1 MAEIMLL
8 DGCFII
14 HLLLE
19 HAEKEREEEK
29 KRREQHRGE
38 TVLEMDKKKK
48 EECEIMGKGK
58 REKEQASGVGGG
70 KSVELRQVGVK
81 FRKKEKGANFL
92 DITFHKGRMEI
103 PPLWVTDHT
112 CSLFRNLIA
121 FEQCYAGTKAYVTTY
136 AVFMDCIIDEAKD
149 AQLLHLKG
157 IVVNRLSTD
166 KALAGLFNKLCNQIH
181 YSPDKD
187 YLRNLFTEVNK
198 YYNSK
203 HHKWWAV
210 LKRNYLSNPWAIA
223 SVTAAVLLLL
233 LTIEQAVF
241 AGFSYLLPPKGS

>member
-1 MAEIMLL
+1 MFEFYPQSAHLFHSPRTVISSQELVNTTGCGLL
-8 DGCFII
+8 HLFHSSQELENTTGC
-14 HLLLE
+14 E
-19 HAEKEREEEK
+19 WNTPSA
-29 KRREQHRGE
+29 
-38 TVLEMDKKKK
+38 
-48 EECEIMGKGK
+48 
-58 REKEQASGVGGG
+58 
-70 KSVELRQVGVK
+70 VELRQVGVK